1 MIRGLIF
8 NNPKEERMKTN
19 KYQQVIIASKFARTL
34 NSRLR
39 DDRPEWQPEGAEAEK
54 KVVRP
59 SSKIVDQA
67 LKCLA
72 EGKIEYAEQGKE

>member
-1 MIRGLIF
+1 
-8 NNPKEERMKTN
+8 MKTN
-19 KYQQVIIASKFARTL
+19 RYQQVIIASKYARTL

-67 LKCLA
+67 LKSLA
-72 EGKIEYAEQGKE
+72 EGKIEYAEPGEKTN

>member
-1 MIRGLIF
+1 M
-8 NNPKEERMKTN
+8 KERMKTN
-19 KYQQVIIASKFARTL
+19 RYQQVIIASKYARTL

-67 LKCLA
+67 LKSLV
-72 EGKIEYAEQGKE
+72 EGKIDYAEPGKE